1 MTKAVESRRHKRVKL
16 LVQCCVTIVLT
27 LTVDIVVRKCY
38 YPCDPFLRM
47 IYELRQSASYKRA
60 KYLFEVL
67 KELPVDPTA
76 TSATYIARLKQ
87 LLVEFLLDLLEILYG
102 TR

>member
-1 MTKAVESRRHKRVKL
+1 MTKALKIRRHKML
-16 LVQCCVTIVLT
+16 LRGYVIVVLT
-27 LTVDIVVRKCY
+27 LSVAIVVRKLSRR
-38 YPCDPFLRM
+38 PFSFLRR

-87 LLVEFLLDLLEILYG
+87 LLVEFLLNLLEILYG